1 MAFDFNYENTT
12 IQSSGGFKPS
22 KKNAPV
28 DTRTVVDT
36 YADIASIPNPYIG
49 LTVTVKSDE
58 TNEGK
63 MTDYKVIT
71 LKANGLGVPNM
82 LVNEVKRMN
91 EYLEVSSSGNSSQD
105 LSGYVLKTELNASLS
120 NKVDKVSGYSLVSDT
135 EIARLANVDNY
146 DDTELMNL
154 IPDKTSDL
162 ENDSNFISSNDDID
176 ATTINGRTLSGPM
189 TKEEYEA
196 LADKDPNTIY
206 LVDDNNIVNGG
217 IPNYTVSDANKALTV
232 NSNGTSVGWSD
243 VNVDLDDYYTKSE
256 VEERIANI
264 STGGS
269 VDLSSYA
276 TKNYVD
282 TEIDNINIPTKVSQ
296 LENDR
301 NYLTSIPSEY
311 ITETEMN
318 EAISNIVLDS
328 GNITFRDIEENE
340 IFVSG
345 DNTVVATYGN
355 IIVSLS
361 SININEGTT
370 GTFTVKLDKAP
381 TSNQEVK
388 LNVNNSNCTIDK
400 NSLIFTPSN
409 YSTTQ
414 TITVTGKPDSSS
426 YVDKTSI
433 ITLSS
438 SNVSSK
444 TVSVTVVNTDV
455 QKELSSIAAVYTQ
468 GDTVIYPNSSL
479 DDLKQGLVITATYSD
494 STSNTVT
501 GYTLSGELTEGAS
514 TITVTYQ
521 GKTTTFD
528 VLVSALPELPDDG
541 RTALFLLK
549 DMKANASQTYD
560 SENSTNIV
568 TIKNQVDGAPDWVH
582 SCVTAANKIEGADAI
597 SSVVDE
603 DGLHLADTRAF
614 GKYEIENSTWL
625 SNTKEIEFI
634 IKPIN
639 ESFVTGENGT
649 GNVIFGKYASNGWN
663 VDKPSVKVINNNIL
677 DLQLQYNSS
686 ANMKPTI
693 TTGWN
698 VITYVWDGTQDASN
712 VVPNPGAHLIVNGVE
727 IQLADHNGS
736 LYFADKLEN
745 GYLIGNKNYN
755 IKEIGFYNSFED
767 VETIIDRHNNIL
779 SNLNN

>member
-63 MTDYKVIT
+63 MTDYKVIS

-91 EYLEVSSSGNSSQD
+91 EYLEVSSSGNSSGD

-206 LVDDNNIVNGG
+206 LVDDDNVVNGG

-232 NSNGTSVGWSD
+232 NSNGTSVGWSN

-282 TEIDNINIPTKVSQ
+282 TEIDNIDIPTKVSQ

-345 DNTVVATYGN
+345 NNTVINTYGN

-361 SININEGTT
+361 SININEGST

-414 TITVTGKPDSSS
+414 TITVTGKSDSSS
-426 YVDKTSI
+426 YIDKTSI

-444 TVSVTVVNTDV
+444 TVSVT
-455 QKELSSIAAVYTQ
+455 AA
-468 GDTVIYPNSSL
+468 
-479 DDLKQGLVITATYSD
+479 
-494 STSNTVT
+494 
-501 GYTLSGELTEGAS
+501 
-514 TITVTYQ
+514 
-521 GKTTTFD
+521 
-528 VLVSALPELPDDG
+528 
-541 RTALFLLK
+541 
-549 DMKANASQTYD
+549 
-560 SENSTNIV
+560 
-568 TIKNQVDGAPDWVH
+568 
-582 SCVTAANKIEGADAI
+582 
-597 SSVVDE
+597 
-603 DGLHLADTRAF
+603 
-614 GKYEIENSTWL
+614 
-625 SNTKEIEFI
+625 
-634 IKPIN
+634 
-639 ESFVTGENGT
+639 
-649 GNVIFGKYASNGWN
+649 
-663 VDKPSVKVINNNIL
+663 IL
-677 DLQLQYNSS
+677 D
-686 ANMKPTI
+686 
-693 TTGWN
+693 
-698 VITYVWDGTQDASN
+698 
-712 VVPNPGAHLIVNGVE
+712 
-727 IQLADHNGS
+727 
-736 LYFADKLEN
+736 
-745 GYLIGNKNYN
+745 
-755 IKEIGFYNSFED
+755 NSF
-767 VETIIDRHNNIL
+767 
-779 SNLNN
+779 

>member
-63 MTDYKVIT
+63 MTDYKVIS

-91 EYLEVSSSGNSSQD
+91 EYLEVSSSGNSSGD

-206 LVDDNNIVNGG
+206 LVDDDNVVNGG

-232 NSNGTSVGWSD
+232 NSNGTSVGWSN

-282 TEIDNINIPTKVSQ
+282 TEIDNIDIPTKVSQ

-345 DNTVVATYGN
+345 NNTVINTYGN

-361 SININEGTT
+361 SININEGST

-414 TITVTGKPDSSS
+414 TITVTGKSDSSS
-426 YVDKTSI
+426 YIDKTSI

-468 GDTVIYPNSSL
+468 GDTVVYPNSSL
-479 DDLKQGLVITATYSD
+479 DDLKQGLVVTATYSD

-501 GYTLSGELTEGAS
+501 GYTLSGELTEGTS
-514 TITVTYQ
+514 TITVNYQ
-521 GKTTTFD
+521 GKTTTFN
-528 VLVSALPELPDDG
+528 VIVSAKPEIDSSL
-541 RTALFLLK
+541 LLK
-549 DMKANASQTYD
+549 FDRTLVKEATAEDKVAVVLDHTGNNAITIPCTDTSNSYVPTNQNDAGEYIRSLQVSEENNISSGDMTIVMKYNITSVPGEQIQLFDNRIPTQGYSMRLINQKLQLMDGTNLYLESKNTVNTGINTFVFIVGLDSRCGAIYINGNKEAENLNVASIKSVTPKPV
-560 SENSTNIV
+560 SINCNVNISL
-568 TIKNQVDGAPDWVH
+568 I
-582 SCVTAANKIEGADAI
+582 SCEVYNKIL
-597 SSVVDE
+597 SDE
-603 DGLHLADTRAF
+603 
-614 GKYEIENSTWL
+614 E
-625 SNTKEIEFI
+625 
-634 IKPIN
+634 
-639 ESFVTGENGT
+639 
-649 GNVIFGKYASNGWN
+649 
-663 VDKPSVKVINNNIL
+663 INNL
-677 DLQLQYNSS
+677 
-686 ANMKPTI
+686 
-693 TTGWN
+693 
-698 VITYVWDGTQDASN
+698 
-712 VVPNPGAHLIVNGVE
+712 
-727 IQLADHNGS
+727 
-736 LYFADKLEN
+736 
-745 GYLIGNKNYN
+745 
-755 IKEIGFYNSFED
+755 
-767 VETIIDRHNNIL
+767 
-779 SNLNN
+779 